1 MTMFGQS
8 CVLARRLV
16 EAGVR
21 YVTVGMPGWDTH
33 RDNFRDLKDK
43 LLPVLDTAYSALI
56 QDLDDRGMTDSTMLL
71 CLGEFGRTPKIN
83 SEAGPDHLPATQAVA
98 LGGSGI
104 KRRGVLG
111 GTKQRSENPKEA
123 P

>member
-43 LLPVLDTAYSALI
+43 LLPVLDTACSALI
-56 QDLDDRGMTDSTMLL
+56 QDLDDRGMTGSTMLL
-71 CLGEFGRTPKIN
+71 CLGEFCRTPKIN
-83 SEAGPDHLPATQAVA
+83 SGAGRDHWPATQVVA
-98 LGGSGI
+98 LGGSSLQ
-104 KRRGVLG
+104 RCVVL
-111 GTKQRSENPKEA
+111 RE
-123 P
+123 